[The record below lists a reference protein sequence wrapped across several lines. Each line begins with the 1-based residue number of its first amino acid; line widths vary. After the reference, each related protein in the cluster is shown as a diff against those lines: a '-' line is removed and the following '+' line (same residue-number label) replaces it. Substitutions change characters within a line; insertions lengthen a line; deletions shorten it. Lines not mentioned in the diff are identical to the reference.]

1 MTSSPSQAPAAGK
14 PPSTVPDGLALFRH
28 WLETEGTKG
37 WDALDTAPDSGY
49 EKVWRA
55 WLRSLGDA
63 GIPAKESSP
72 SPTTPKGKVNAKAR
86 AWQQATAVDV
96 QNFLRPREGQLSGHQ
111 PGRRISEVTRRRY
124 WRLLERIYDHALD
137 HGWVSANPAAG
148 LAPQERPP
156 AEDGQGHCLP
166 APLWNALPRHIPM
179 ADGFQSARDRAI
191 LLLLYELALAPEEVR
206 GLCWRDVQCAG
217 PGDGLPC
224 QLHIDGARAAQQRTL
239 DLSETVVK
247 ALQDWKGFSAGQR
260 GPEAVQPGATVF
272 YSREGQ
278 PLSVRV
284 LFHVASQLIQRAHAA
299 QPASAQKAPLHRVGP
314 QVLRNT
320 AIVQWLR
327 AGRAETE
334 VVQWIGVDSAR
345 ALRHLQHYL

>member
-1 MTSSPSQAPAAGK
+1 M
-14 PPSTVPDGLALFRH
+14 
-28 WLETEGTKG
+28 
-37 WDALDTAPDSGY
+37 
-49 EKVWRA
+49 
-55 WLRSLGDA
+55 
-63 GIPAKESSP
+63 
-72 SPTTPKGKVNAKAR
+72 
-86 AWQQATAVDV
+86 
-96 QNFLRPREGQLSGHQ
+96 
-111 PGRRISEVTRRRY
+111 
-124 WRLLERIYDHALD
+124 
-137 HGWVSANPAAG
+137 
-148 LAPQERPP
+148 
-156 AEDGQGHCLP
+156 
-166 APLWNALPRHIPM
+166 
-179 ADGFQSARDRAI
+179 
-191 LLLLYELALAPEEVR
+191 
-206 GLCWRDVQCAG
+206 
-217 PGDGLPC
+217 
-224 QLHIDGARAAQQRTL
+224 HIDGARAAQQRTL

>member
-1 MTSSPSQAPAAGK
+1 MRASQPK
-14 PPSTVPDGLALFRH
+14 KVPL
-28 WLETEGTKG
+28 
-37 WDALDTAPDSGY
+37 
-49 EKVWRA
+49 
-55 WLRSLGDA
+55 
-63 GIPAKESSP
+63 
-72 SPTTPKGKVNAKAR
+72 PTTPKGKVNAKAR

-148 LAPQERPP
+148 LAPQERPCRRRP
-156 AEDGQGHCLP
+156 GPLP
-166 APLWNALPRHIPM
+166 SAPLWNALPRHIPV

-260 GPEAVQPGATVF
+260 GPEAVQPDATVF

-327 AGRAETE
+327 AAVPRPKWCSG
-334 VVQWIGVDSAR
+334 
-345 ALRHLQHYL
+345 